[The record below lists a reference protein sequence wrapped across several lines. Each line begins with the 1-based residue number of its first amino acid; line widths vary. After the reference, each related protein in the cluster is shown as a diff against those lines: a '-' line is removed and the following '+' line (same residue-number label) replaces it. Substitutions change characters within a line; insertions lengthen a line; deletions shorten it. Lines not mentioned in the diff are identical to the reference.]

1 MTRQL
6 AGKHVLIVEDEPVIA
21 ENLAFEFAENGAKV
35 IGPVASVKAA
45 LDVIENTN
53 LDGVTLDIKLMGEM
67 AFSVADVLAGR
78 DIPFV
83 FLTGYDAGAVPASH
97 AKVHRLEKPVTP
109 EVVRRALEA
118 TFAARS
124 KS

>member
-1 MTRQL
+1 MTHQL
-6 AGKHVLIVEDEPVIA
+6 AGKRVLIVEDEPVIA
-21 ENLAFEFAENGAKV
+21 ENLAFELAENGAKV

-97 AKVHRLEKPVTP
+97 ANVHRVEKPVTP
-109 EVVRRALEA
+109 SVVCRALEA

-124 KS
+124 KN